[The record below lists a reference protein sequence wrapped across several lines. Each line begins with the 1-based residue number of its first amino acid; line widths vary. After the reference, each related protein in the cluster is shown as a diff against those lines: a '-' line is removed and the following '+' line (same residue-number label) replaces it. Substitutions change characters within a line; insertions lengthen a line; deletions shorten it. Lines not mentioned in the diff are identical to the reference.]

1 MEENTFTSVFNSFAL
16 EKLNPNHSKLFFTR
30 ILLAGVFLLISFLL
44 VAQPVT
50 GVWRGRIIRGTGLR
64 QSTAPVELKLVA
76 QGDSILGAVY
86 YYGKGKSYIRYSVK
100 GYFGKDF
107 NTVYWQDYHMM
118 DMYPKKPDA
127 VLQFSETMK
136 SKADFSCPDGR
147 NMFLDGTCQLPDVPE
162 MKIELRKMDDTFFP
176 DEWDDVIEGYFT
188 GMARKEVVDS
198 VWMMG
203 SEPYI
208 AKTAIT
214 IVKDDVA
221 KTITITE
228 APPGIKT
235 PDSIPAVVAIAAP
248 PEIKEPQ
255 TIKSPDSIPV
265 AVAIAAPPVTKEP
278 ETSVP
283 HAAPPAIV
291 KTSPPVNR
299 TTPDITEQ
307 IAKAKREQQKAAPP
321 VVKPA
326 PPPVVVVPVPSA
338 TLPPAVATVIVAT
351 QPIPDAVM
359 EEAFKERRKIV
370 QTTIPAIGDTLE
382 LRFYDNA
389 DVDGDSISLFLNG
402 IALFQ
407 HVRLD
412 VKPYIFKIPVQSLPD
427 ISELAMV
434 AENLG
439 AIPPNTAFMEA
450 FVNGQRYTARIESTE
465 NTTGVIKLVKKE

>member
-1 MEENTFTSVFNSFAL
+1 MEENTFISAFNPFAL
-16 EKLNPNHSKLFFTR
+16 KKMNSHHSSLFFTR
-30 ILLAGVFLLISFLL
+30 ILISGIFLLISFLL

-118 DMYPKKPDA
+118 DMFPKKPDA
-127 VLQFSETMK
+127 VMQFSETMK

-208 AKTAIT
+208 AKTAT
-214 IVKDDVA
+214 TVVKDDVA
-221 KTITITE
+221 KTITD
-228 APPGIKT
+228 APPMVKT

-248 PEIKEPQ
+248 PEVKETVTPN
-255 TIKSPDSIPV
+255 PP
-265 AVAIAAPPVTKEP
+265 APPPVT
-278 ETSVP
+278 
-283 HAAPPAIV
+283 V
-291 KTSPPVNR
+291 KADPPVNR

-307 IAKAKREQQKAAPP
+307 IAQAKREQQKAAPP
-321 VVKPA
+321 VAKASPPA
-326 PPPVVVVPVPSA
+326 VIPTIPVAPL
-338 TLPPAVATVIVAT
+338 TPAVATVIVT
-351 QPIPDAVM
+351 PQPIPNAVM
-359 EEAFKERRKIV
+359 EEAFKERKKIIQTEIDV
-370 QTTIPAIGDTLE
+370 QGDTLE

-402 IALFQ
+402 VPLFQ

-412 VKPYIFKIPVQSLPD
+412 VRPYIFKIPVQSLPD

-450 FVNGQRYTARIESTE
+450 FVIGQRYTARIESTE
-465 NTTGVIKLVKKE
+465 NSSGVIKLVKKE